1 MDARISTQSEDSM
14 SSREEDVLRERMDG
28 MVSALGEECEIVVL
42 LAVRKDEAE
51 NAFVAIASKGNVFE
65 LIGVLEDA
73 RQEIVRLRKGS

>member
-1 MDARISTQSEDSM
+1 MDALISSQSEDSM